1 MLPPVHPLHAPP
13 PNPDPAEVEN
23 AYNRQHDTRCARTP
37 DFFKMIKNVSDPSIA
52 SILSTDALKVYTI
65 PRYQRE
71 YAWGQRDW
79 ANLYDDVFDNDP
91 GYFLGSIIV
100 IQGEIDPKT
109 NIVDFEVIDG
119 QQRLTTIS
127 LLLAALHARIN
138 EHPDAIDEDMQ
149 LDDVRPL
156 RNRLLLK
163 SNKGMTRIVPQVQNH
178 NRDDYRWILKE
189 RVGLEV
195 VMQKPKYHG
204 VRKMSKAFEY
214 FYNRLGGEIADMSD
228 NDAVHTLLDK
238 SRLLCSAVLVQIN
251 VDSHADAYT
260 LFASLNNRGVPLSAV
275 DLIKNTLLAK
285 VTDAD
290 GEELDYYFE
299 QWQEVLRN
307 LGDDYATQERFFRQ
321 NYDAFRR
328 DMNRPFVQEGG
339 AQLPLGSVATRSN
352 LLKIYEKRIGQD
364 PGALEVLDEL
374 ISNSA
379 IYSQIIGID
388 REGMDH
394 RLERQL
400 VEIARAQGVPSYL
413 MLLYLM
419 KRKSEI
425 GLDDGLLTGIV
436 SLLAKFFVRRNV
448 TDAPPTRDLERL
460 FISICEGIEDE
471 QLEGTDVARYIKR
484 RLVDVSSSDA
494 TFKRCL
500 EGPIYDVNPDMTR
513 YILTVLAEPSLTK
526 EMKGLWDR
534 YPSGSYVWTIEHVFP
549 QGANIPASWVDM
561 VGGGD
566 KARALEIQSAYV
578 HTLGNLTITGY
589 NSKLSNMPFL
599 EKRDRRDSNGANV
612 GYRNGLNLN
621 EDLVSVD
628 CWTKERIETRTEKL
642 VELALQAFTFDDAE
656 F

>member
-1 MLPPVHPLHAPP
+1 MP
-13 PNPDPAEVEN
+13 
-23 AYNRQHDTRCARTP
+23 YNESRDEI
-37 DFFKMIKNVSDPSIA
+37 IKNVSDPSVA
-52 SILSTDALKVYTI
+52 SILSTDALKVYNI

-71 YAWGQRDW
+71 YTWGQREW

-127 LLLAALHARIN
+127 LLLAALYARIN

-156 RNRLLLK
+156 RNRLVLK
-163 SNKGMTRIVPQVQNH
+163 SNKGMTRVVPQVQNH
-178 NRDDYRWILKE
+178 NQDDYRWILKE
-189 RVGLEV
+189 HAGLAV
-195 VMQKPKYHG
+195 VMQRPKYHG

-214 FYNRLGGEIADMSD
+214 FYDRLGGEISGIGDD
-228 NDAVHTLLDK
+228 EAVRTLLDK

-251 VDSHADAYT
+251 VDTHADAYT

-275 DLIKNTLLAK
+275 DLMKNTLLAK
-285 VTDAD
+285 VADAD
-290 GEELDYYFE
+290 GDELDYYFE

-328 DMNRPFVQEGG
+328 DVNRPFVQEGG

-364 PGALEVLDEL
+364 PGALGVLDEL
-374 ISNSA
+374 IGNSA
-379 IYSQIIGID
+379 IYSQIIGVD
-388 REGMDH
+388 REGMDAG
-394 RLERQL
+394 LVRQL
-400 VEIARAQGVPSYL
+400 MEIARAQGVPSYL

-419 KRKSEI
+419 KRKSELD
-425 GLDDGLLTGIV
+425 LDDSLIAGIAALLV
-436 SLLAKFFVRRNV
+436 RFFLRRNV

-471 QLEGTDVARYIKR
+471 RMEGVDVARYIKR
-484 RLVDVSSSDA
+484 RLVDVSSSNA
-494 TFKRCL
+494 TFKERL

-513 YILTVLAEPSLTK
+513 YILTVLAEPSVTK
-526 EMKGLWDR
+526 EMKGLWER
-534 YPSGSYVWTIEHVFP
+534 YPSGNYVWTIEHVFP
-549 QGANIPASWVDM
+549 QGENIPASWVDM
-561 VGGGD
+561 IGGGD
-566 KARALEIQSAYV
+566 KAKAQEIQAAYV

-589 NSKLSNMPFL
+589 NSKLSNMPFI
-599 EKRDRRDSNGANV
+599 EKRDRKDSNGSNV

-621 EDLVSVD
+621 DDLVSVD
-628 CWTKERIETRTEKL
+628 SWTKEQIETRTEKL
-642 VELALQAFTFDDAE
+642 VKLALKAFTFDDIE

>member
-1 MLPPVHPLHAPP
+1 MP
-13 PNPDPAEVEN
+13 
-23 AYNRQHDTRCARTP
+23 YNESQDE
-37 DFFKMIKNVSDPSIA
+37 MIKNVSDPSVA
-52 SILSTDALKVYTI
+52 SILSTDALKVYNI

-71 YAWGQRDW
+71 YTWGQRDW

-109 NIVDFEVIDG
+109 NIVEFEVIDG

-127 LLLAALHARIN
+127 LLLAALYARIN

-149 LDDVRPL
+149 LDDIRPL
-156 RNRLLLK
+156 RNRLILK
-163 SNKGMTRIVPQVQNH
+163 SNKGMTRVVPQVQNH
-178 NRDDYRWILKE
+178 NQDDYRWILKE
-189 RVGLEV
+189 HVGLAV
-195 VMQKPKYHG
+195 VMQRPKYHG

-214 FYNRLGGEIADMSD
+214 FYDRLGEEIAGMGDD
-228 NDAVHTLLDK
+228 DAVRTLLDK
-238 SRLLCSAVLVQIN
+238 SRALYSAVLVQIN

-285 VTDAD
+285 VADAD
-290 GEELDYYFE
+290 GDELDYYFE
-299 QWQEVLRN
+299 QWQEVLSN

-328 DMNRPFVQEGG
+328 DVNRPFVQEGG

-352 LLKIYEKRIGQD
+352 LLKIYEMRIGQN
-364 PGALEVLDEL
+364 PGALGVLDEL
-374 ISNSA
+374 IGNSA
-379 IYSQIIGID
+379 IYSQIIGVD
-388 REGMDH
+388 REGMDAE
-394 RLERQL
+394 LVRQL

-419 KRKSEI
+419 KKRSDLD
-425 GLDDGLLTGIV
+425 LDDSLIAGIAALLV
-436 SLLAKFFVRRNV
+436 RFFVRRNV
-448 TDAPPTRDLERL
+448 TDTPPTRDLERL

-471 QLEGTDVARYIKR
+471 RIEGVDVARYIKR

-494 TFKRCL
+494 TFKERL

-513 YILTVLAEPSLTK
+513 YILTVLAEPSVTK
-526 EMKGLWDR
+526 EMKGLWER
-534 YPSGSYVWTIEHVFP
+534 YPSGNYVWTIEHVFP
-549 QGANIPASWVDM
+549 QGENIPASWVDM
-561 VGGGD
+561 IGGGD
-566 KARALEIQSAYV
+566 KAKAREIQAAYV

-589 NSKLSNMPFL
+589 NSKLSNMPFV
-599 EKRDRRDSNGANV
+599 EKRDRKDSNGANV
-612 GYRNGLNLN
+612 GYRNELNLN
-621 EDLVSVD
+621 DDLVSVD
-628 CWTKERIETRTEKL
+628 SWTKEQIEARTEKL
-642 VELALQAFTFDDAE
+642 VKLALKAFTFDDIE

>member
-1 MLPPVHPLHAPP
+1 MP
-13 PNPDPAEVEN
+13 
-23 AYNRQHDTRCARTP
+23 YNESRD
-37 DFFKMIKNVSDPSIA
+37 KMIKNVSDPSVA
-52 SILSTDALKVYTI
+52 SILSTDALKVYNI

-71 YAWGQRDW
+71 YTWGQQDW
-79 ANLYDDVFDNDP
+79 ASLYDDVFGNDP

-127 LLLAALHARIN
+127 LLLAALYARIN

-156 RNRLLLK
+156 RNRLVLK
-163 SNKGMTRIVPQVQNH
+163 SNKGMTRVVPQVQNH
-178 NRDDYRWILKE
+178 NQDDYRWILKE
-189 RVGLEV
+189 HVGLAV
-195 VMQKPKYHG
+195 VMQRPKYHG

-214 FYNRLGGEIADMSD
+214 FYDRLGEEIAGMGDD
-228 NDAVHTLLDK
+228 DAVSTLLDK
-238 SRLLCSAVLVQIN
+238 SRVLCSAVLVQIN

-285 VTDAD
+285 VADAD
-290 GEELDYYFE
+290 GDELDYYFE

-328 DMNRPFVQEGG
+328 DVNRPFVQEGG

-364 PGALEVLDEL
+364 PGALGVLDEL
-374 ISNSA
+374 IGNSA
-379 IYSQIIGID
+379 IYSQIIGVD
-388 REGMDH
+388 REGMDAG
-394 RLERQL
+394 LVRQL
-400 VEIARAQGVPSYL
+400 AEIARAQGVPSYL

-419 KRKSEI
+419 KRRSELD
-425 GLDDGLLTGIV
+425 LDDSLIAGIV
-436 SLLAKFFVRRNV
+436 ALLVRFFVRRNV
-448 TDAPPTRDLERL
+448 TDTPPTRDLERL

-471 QLEGTDVARYIKR
+471 RMKGVDVARHIKR

-494 TFKRCL
+494 TFKERL
-500 EGPIYDVNPDMTR
+500 EGSMYDVNPDMTR
-513 YILTVLAEPSLTK
+513 YILTVLAEPSVTK
-526 EMKGLWDR
+526 EMKGLWER
-534 YPSGSYVWTIEHVFP
+534 YPSGNYVWTIEHVLP
-549 QGANIPASWVDM
+549 QGENIPASWVDM
-561 VGGGD
+561 IGGGD
-566 KARALEIQSAYV
+566 KAKAQEIQAACV

-589 NSKLSNMPFL
+589 NSKLSNMPFI
-599 EKRDRRDSNGANV
+599 EKRDRKDSSGSNV

-621 EDLVSVD
+621 DDLVSVD
-628 CWTKERIETRTEKL
+628 SWTKEQIEARTEKL
-642 VELALQAFTFDDAE
+642 VKLALKAFTFDDIE

>member
-1 MLPPVHPLHAPP
+1 
-13 PNPDPAEVEN
+13 
-23 AYNRQHDTRCARTP
+23 
-37 DFFKMIKNVSDPSIA
+37 MIKNVSDPSIA

-71 YAWGQRDW
+71 YTWGQRDW

-127 LLLAALHARIN
+127 LLLTALYARIN
-138 EHPDAIDEDMQ
+138 ERPDAIDEDMQ

-156 RNRLLLK
+156 RNRLVLK
-163 SNKGMTRIVPQVQNH
+163 SNKGMTRVVPQVQNH
-178 NRDDYRWILKE
+178 NQDDYRWILKE
-189 RVGLEV
+189 HAGLAV
-195 VMQKPKYHG
+195 VMQRPKYHG

-214 FYNRLGGEIADMSD
+214 FYDRLGGEISGMGDDEALR
-228 NDAVHTLLDK
+228 TLLDK

-285 VTDAD
+285 VADAD
-290 GEELDYYFE
+290 GDELDYYFE

-328 DMNRPFVQEGG
+328 DVNRPFVQEGG

-364 PGALEVLDEL
+364 PGALGVLDEL
-374 ISNSA
+374 RDNSL
-379 IYSQIIGID
+379 IYSQIIGVD
-388 REGMDH
+388 REGMDGK
-394 RLERQL
+394 LERQL

-419 KRKSEI
+419 KRKPEL
-425 GLDDGLLTGIV
+425 GLDDGLIAGIV
-436 SLLAKFFVRRNV
+436 AVLVRFFVRRNV
-448 TDAPPTRDLERL
+448 TDTPPTRDLERL
-460 FISICEGIEDE
+460 FISICEDIEDE
-471 QLEGTDVARYIKR
+471 RLEGVEVARYIKR
-484 RLVDVSSSDA
+484 RLVDVSASDA
-494 TFKRCL
+494 TFKERL

-513 YILTVLAEPSLTK
+513 YILTVLAEPSVTK
-526 EMKGLWDR
+526 EMKGLWER
-534 YPSGSYVWTIEHVFP
+534 YPSGNYVWTIEHVFP
-549 QGANIPASWVDM
+549 QGENIPASWVDM
-561 VGGGD
+561 IGGGD
-566 KARALEIQSAYV
+566 KAKAQEIQATRV

-589 NSKLSNMPFL
+589 NSKLSNMPFV
-599 EKRDRRDSNGANV
+599 EKRDRKDSNGANV

-621 EDLVSVD
+621 DDLVSVD
-628 CWTKERIETRTEKL
+628 SWTKEQIETRTEKL
-642 VELALQAFTFDDAE
+642 VKLALQAFTFDDIE

>member
-1 MLPPVHPLHAPP
+1 MP
-13 PNPDPAEVEN
+13 
-23 AYNRQHDTRCARTP
+23 YNESQDE
-37 DFFKMIKNVSDPSIA
+37 MIKNVSDPSVA
-52 SILSTDALKVYTI
+52 SILSTDALKVYNI

-71 YAWGQRDW
+71 YTWGQQDW
-79 ANLYDDVFDNDP
+79 ASLYDDVFGNDP

-127 LLLAALHARIN
+127 LLLAALYARIN
-138 EHPDAIDEDMQ
+138 EHPGAIDEDMQ
-149 LDDVRPL
+149 LDDIRPL
-156 RNRLLLK
+156 RNRLVLK
-163 SNKGMTRIVPQVQNH
+163 SNKGMTRVVPQVQNH
-178 NRDDYRWILKE
+178 NQDDYRWILKE
-189 RVGLEV
+189 HVGLAV

-214 FYNRLGGEIADMSD
+214 FYDRLGEEIAGMGDD
-228 NDAVHTLLDK
+228 DAVRTLLDK

-285 VTDAD
+285 VADAD
-290 GEELDYYFE
+290 GDELDYYFE

-328 DMNRPFVQEGG
+328 DVNRPFVQEGG

-352 LLKIYEKRIGQD
+352 LLKIYEMRIGQD
-364 PGALEVLDEL
+364 PGALGVLDEL
-374 ISNSA
+374 IGNSA
-379 IYSQIIGID
+379 IYSQIIGVD
-388 REGMDH
+388 REGMDAG
-394 RLERQL
+394 LVRQL
-400 VEIARAQGVPSYL
+400 AEIARAQGVPSYL

-419 KRKSEI
+419 KRRSELD
-425 GLDDGLLTGIV
+425 LDDSLIAGIAALLV
-436 SLLAKFFVRRNV
+436 RFFVRRNV
-448 TDAPPTRDLERL
+448 TDTPPTRDLERL

-471 QLEGTDVARYIKR
+471 RMEGVDVARYIKR

-494 TFKRCL
+494 TFKERL

-513 YILTVLAEPSLTK
+513 YILTVLAEPSVTK
-526 EMKGLWDR
+526 EMKGLWER
-534 YPSGSYVWTIEHVFP
+534 YPSGNYVWTIEHVLP
-549 QGANIPASWVDM
+549 QGENIPPSWADM
-561 VGGGD
+561 IGGGD
-566 KARALEIQSAYV
+566 KAKAQEIQAAYV

-589 NSKLSNMPFL
+589 NSKLSNMPFV
-599 EKRDRRDSNGANV
+599 EKRDRKDSNGANV

-628 CWTKERIETRTEKL
+628 SWTKEQIEARTEKL
-642 VELALQAFTFDDAE
+642 VKLALKALTFDDIE